1 MKPILLAAVVVA
13 LLLVPGPVAAQP
25 PPGFLADLTAWIPP
39 PSAQDLAPV
48 APPRTGW
55 HVEDGRLLHVLV
67 ISGIVLQGWDT
78 YLTVKSRMT
87 DLSEGNIHLAGP
99 LKDRPGVA
107 IGFKAGASITTSLL
121 LWKSHHDHPTA
132 TTAVAGGIVAGY
144 GWIVAHNI
152 DQFRKAGWPIF

>member
-1 MKPILLAAVVVA
+1 MKPLLLVVA
-13 LLLVPGPVAAQP
+13 LLLLPSTARAHDP

-48 APPRTGW
+48 PPPRTGW

-67 ISGIVLQGWDT
+67 ITGIVLQGMDA
-78 YLTVKSRMT
+78 YLTVKSRQT
-87 DLSEGNIHLAGP
+87 DLSEGNVHLAGP
-99 LKDRPGVA
+99 LKDRPRAV
-107 IGFKAGASITTSLL
+107 IGIKTSASILTSLL
-121 LWKSHHDHPTA
+121 LWKAHHDHATA

-144 GWIVAHNI
+144 GWVVAHNV